1 MEHSPILW
9 KPLNKVPSDILVAS
23 SQASGGD
30 LSELDI
36 LQSSREVLASKCIRI
51 AQIEY
56 MDQVALSGSGI
67 STKRLFSRDESEGQV
82 HDGDATTAAAA
93 ATGSKMNAVRKWCP
107 ECKHE

>member
-1 MEHSPILW
+1 MLW

-23 SQASGGD
+23 SQASGDD
-30 LSELDI
+30 LSETDI
-36 LQSSREVLASKCIRI
+36 IQKSREALASKCIRI

-67 STKRLFSRDESEGQV
+67 STERLFSRDESEGQV

-93 ATGSKMNAVRKWCP
+93 AAATSSKTNASRRADKRLIVKS
-107 ECKHE
+107 KH